1 MQYGRLHWFVPGELD
16 EEQRAYYD
24 RLLSGP
30 RDPKGV
36 VDDSGR
42 LIGAFNAR
50 LLDPPTGTA
59 IQELGAALRFGT
71 VLTGRQREIAIL
83 TVAQAEQCSYEWN
96 AHAEVARR
104 AGLTEPELDALRT
117 GAGPGAGP
125 PKEYLTWKVAG
136 ILATQGDLTD
146 EDYAE
151 ATGVLGE
158 RALFALVSLVGHYR
172 HTAMA
177 IRVWRVPLREGD
189 AEAFGA

>member
-1 MQYGRLHWFVPGELD
+1 MQYGRLHWFVPDELN

-36 VDDSGR
+36 VDGSGR
-42 LIGAFNAR
+42 LVGAFNAR
-50 LLDPPTGTA
+50 LLDPATGTA

-71 VLTGRQREIAIL
+71 VLTARQREIAIL

-104 AGLTEPELDALRT
+104 AGLTDPELEGLRT
-117 GAGPGAGP
+117 GTWAGTGP
-125 PKEYLTWKVAG
+125 PEEYLTWKVVRALAG
-136 ILATQGDLTD
+136 EGDLTD
-146 EDYAE
+146 AGYAE
-151 ATGVLGE
+151 AAGALGE
-158 RALFALVSLVGHYR
+158 PALFALVSLVGHYR
-172 HTAMA
+172 HTALA

-189 AEAFGA
+189 TEAFGS